1 MRTATTALSQTN
13 GVTGSLS
20 YVDTLVT
27 NATLE
32 GQYKIHVGGQLLNDT
47 MISQLK
53 TTYGYSVTQR
63 YDDMGLYPTYLISW
77 E

>member
-32 GQYKIHVGGQLLNDT
+32 GQ
-47 MISQLK
+47 
-53 TTYGYSVTQR
+53 
-63 YDDMGLYPTYLISW
+63 
-77 E
+77 

>member
-13 GVTGSLS
+13 SVTGSLS

-47 MISQLK
+47 MIGQLK

-63 YDDMGLYPTYLISW
+63 YDDMGSYPTYLISW